1 MGLRTSALF
10 ANGGRPSPRRRTA
23 LVTCLLLAPLS
34 AQAYSLFPLG
44 GDQYLKWGDNTAGT
58 AGGEVTWSFIPA
70 GTSGSAL
77 YCGDA
82 CPGTSLDSLNIEN
95 GPGLGYTSTLLTDLE
110 SYITAAMDEWAQYA
124 NITFTKVGD
133 NGVAINDAG
142 AVPPDTGQIR
152 IGVFA
157 FASGG
162 GAVGYA
168 PPPNGGTGSG
178 DILFDANSFYAFN
191 SGGEG
196 DPFDAGSTA
205 PNDFETLLLHELGHA
220 IGMAHPPHTPGG
232 DCPVM
237 DVGGECYG
245 KINRELDADDIAGI
259 QFLYGE
265 ATVVPLPTSVWLF
278 GSALIGVLGLARRR
292 EA

>member
-1 MGLRTSALF
+1 MNLG
-10 ANGGRPSPRRRTA
+10 SP
-23 LVTCLLLAPLS
+23 PL
-34 AQAYSLFPLG
+34 
-44 GDQYLKWGDNTAGT
+44 
-58 AGGEVTWSFIPA
+58 AGGLVNDINNHGHIVGFSSQGTDQAWLYTNQSGFQNLNNLIPA
-70 GTSGSAL
+70 GSGYSL
-77 YCGDA
+77 RDA
-82 CPGTSLDSLNIEN
+82 
-95 GPGLGYTSTLLTDLE
+95 
-110 SYITAAMDEWAQYA
+110 
-124 NITFTKVGD
+124 
-133 NGVAINDAG
+133 VAINDAG

-237 DVGGECYG
+237 DVDGECYG